1 MRVATFALFCLTLGA
16 QDLSVNQLSLNKQAA
31 LGRQLA
37 EDVRRNTTA
46 VADQAV
52 QDYVAQLGARLARQL
67 PDAVFPDTFSV
78 IASARTNALHE
89 AQALP
94 GGYVFVPVDLL
105 LTVKDEAEFAGM
117 LAQSMARGPL
127 LFKGGLVKGDSGT
140 IPIFFVGGADSVL
153 LPAGMMKQLQSMELQ
168 VDTSAVSA
176 MSRAGFD
183 PGALLRYIERVQPP
197 DGRISQFPPRAER
210 LAGLRAAIQNLPPA
224 DTIQSSDEFYRIQEL
239 ARAAAPAP
247 PAEPR
252 TVPSLKR

>member
-1 MRVATFALFCLTLGA
+1 MRVAAVAWFCLALGA
-16 QDLSVNQLSLNKQAA
+16 QDLSVNQLSLSKQAA

-52 QDYVAQLGARLARQL
+52 QDYVAQLGARIARRL
-67 PDAVFPDTFSV
+67 PDTAFPYMFSV
-78 IASARTNALHE
+78 ITGARTNALHE

-105 LTVKDEAEFAGM
+105 LTAKDEAEFAGM

-140 IPIFFVGGADSVL
+140 IPLVFVGGADSVL
-153 LPAGMMKQLQSMELQ
+153 LPAGMMTQWRDMELRA
-168 VDTSAVSA
+168 DTSAVSA

-183 PGALLRYIERVQPP
+183 PGALLRYVERVQPP
-197 DGRISQFPPRAER
+197 DGRISQLPPRAER
-210 LAGLRAAIQNLPPA
+210 IAGLQAAIQNLPPA
-224 DTIQSSDEFYRIQEL
+224 DYVQSSDEFYRIQEL

-252 TVPSLKR
+252 KAPSLKR